1 MLSPA
6 RNRSRAAVGPVPSFG
21 VAPTQPVPSGR
32 FPTTM
37 YEDRTMLSAFSRSLA
52 PARPLRRVLTLTVAL
67 ALGALPVGASA
78 VVPHPQ
84 TAVAAVQP
92 PRNNADTEYNTC
104 VERLVGDA
112 SPTPGVW
119 AVCHGYLGSEEYTVT
134 RRHSSASVTR
144 GQLVRMLYRMAGSPT
159 VKNLP
164 KTSPYKD
171 VATADPDYP
180 AYIWAADA
188 GITSGW
194 DDGLFHPD
202 DYATRHT
209 LAAFLYRAAGSP
221 DGAAR
226 LRQIRRPL
234 RAEVKKAEQFKTENR
249 WAARTLGTYPEVD
262 RDGDGAADVVD
273 PASPLYFSDALYML
287 KAYGDKGLK
296 VVGTPAVD

>member
-1 MLSPA
+1 MLPVI
-6 RNRSRAAVGPVPSFG
+6 SRALTP
-21 VAPTQPVPSGR
+21 APR
-32 FPTTM
+32 AR
-37 YEDRTMLSAFSRSLA
+37 RTFA
-52 PARPLRRVLTLTVAL
+52 LTLAL
-67 ALGALPVGASA
+67 ALGAVPVTSA
-78 VVPHPQ
+78 VSAQPAAH
-84 TAVAAVQP
+84 AVETHAAKPAVNLQFVIKAEQP
-92 PRNNADTEYNTC
+92 KDDPSYVEC
-104 VERLVGDA
+104 VANFLGA
-112 SPTPGVW
+112 MSATPGVW
-119 AVCHGYLGSEEYTVT
+119 AVCHGYLDSEEYTVT
-134 RRHSSASVTR
+134 RRHSTATVTR

-171 VATADPDYP
+171 VATTDPDYP

-234 RAEVKKAEQFKTENR
+234 RAEVKKAEQFKAENR
-249 WAARTLGTYPEVD
+249 WAARTLGAYPEVD
-262 RDGDGAADVVD
+262 RDGDGVADVVD

>member
-1 MLSPA
+1 MFSVI
-6 RNRSRAAVGPVPSFG
+6 SRAVTP
-21 VAPTQPVPSGR
+21 APR
-32 FPTTM
+32 AR
-37 YEDRTMLSAFSRSLA
+37 RTIA
-52 PARPLRRVLTLTVAL
+52 LTLAL
-67 ALGALPVGASA
+67 ALGAVPVTSA
-78 VVPHPQ
+78 VSAQPAAHAAEP
-84 TAVAAVQP
+84 AVNLKLVIKAEQP
-92 PRNNADTEYNTC
+92 KNDPAYLECVANFVGTMNA
-104 VERLVGDA
+104 
-112 SPTPGVW
+112 TPGVW
-119 AVCHGYLGSEEYTVT
+119 AVCHGYLDSEEYTVT
-134 RRHSSASVTR
+134 RRYGTATVTR

-171 VATADPDYP
+171 VATTDPDYP

-234 RAEVKKAEQFKTENR
+234 RAEVKKTEQFKTENR
-249 WAARTLGTYPEVD
+249 WAARTLGAYPEVD
-262 RDGDGAADVVD
+262 RNGDGVADVVD

-296 VVGTPAVD
+296 VVGTPTVD

>member
-1 MLSPA
+1 MF
-6 RNRSRAAVGPVPSFG
+6 PVIS
-21 VAPTQPVPSGR
+21 
-32 FPTTM
+32 
-37 YEDRTMLSAFSRSLA
+37 
-52 PARPLRRVLTLTVAL
+52 RVLTPAPRARRTLALSLAL
-67 ALGALPVGASA
+67 ALGAVPVTSA
-78 VVPHPQ
+78 VSAQPAAH
-84 TAVAAVQP
+84 AVETHAAKPAVNLQFVIKAEQP
-92 PRNNADTEYNTC
+92 KDDPSYVEC
-104 VERLVGDA
+104 VANFLGTMSA
-112 SPTPGVW
+112 TPGVW
-119 AVCHGYLGSEEYTVT
+119 AVCHGYLDSEEYTVT
-134 RRHSSASVTR
+134 RRHSTATVTR

-159 VKNLP
+159 VKDLP

-171 VATADPDYP
+171 VATTDPDYP

-209 LAAFLYRAAGSP
+209 LAAFMYRAAGSP

-234 RAEVKKAEQFKTENR
+234 RAEVKKTEQFKTENR
-249 WAARTLGTYPEVD
+249 WAARTLGAYPEAD
-262 RDGDGAADVVD
+262 RDGDGAADVVN

-296 VVGTPAVD
+296 VVGTPVVD

>member
-1 MLSPA
+1 MFPVI
-6 RNRSRAAVGPVPSFG
+6 SRALTP
-21 VAPTQPVPSGR
+21 APR
-32 FPTTM
+32 AR
-37 YEDRTMLSAFSRSLA
+37 RTLALSL
-52 PARPLRRVLTLTVAL
+52 AL
-67 ALGALPVGASA
+67 ALGAAPLASA
-78 VVPHPQ
+78 VSAQPAAH
-84 TAVAAVQP
+84 AVEAHAAKPVVNLQLVIKAEQP
-92 PRNNADTEYNTC
+92 KDDPSYVEC
-104 VERLVGDA
+104 VANFLGTMSA
-112 SPTPGVW
+112 TPGVW
-119 AVCHGYLGSEEYTVT
+119 AVCHGYLDSEEYTVT
-134 RRHSSASVTR
+134 RRHGTATVTR

-171 VATADPDYP
+171 VATTNPDYP

-234 RAEVKKAEQFKTENR
+234 RAEVKKTEQFKTENR
-249 WAARTLGTYPEVD
+249 WAARTLGAYPEVD
-262 RDGDGAADVVD
+262 RDGDGAADVVN

>member
-1 MLSPA
+1 MF
-6 RNRSRAAVGPVPSFG
+6 PVIS
-21 VAPTQPVPSGR
+21 
-32 FPTTM
+32 
-37 YEDRTMLSAFSRSLA
+37 
-52 PARPLRRVLTLTVAL
+52 RVLTPAPRARRTLALSLAL
-67 ALGALPVGASA
+67 ALGAVPVTSA
-78 VVPHPQ
+78 VSAQPAAH
-84 TAVAAVQP
+84 AVETHAAKPAVNLQFVIKAEQP
-92 PRNNADTEYNTC
+92 KDDPSYVEC
-104 VERLVGDA
+104 VANFLGTMSA
-112 SPTPGVW
+112 TPGVW
-119 AVCHGYLGSEEYTVT
+119 AVCHGYLDSEEYTVT
-134 RRHSSASVTR
+134 RRHSTATVTR

-159 VKNLP
+159 VKDLP

-171 VATADPDYP
+171 VATTDPDYP

-234 RAEVKKAEQFKTENR
+234 RAEVKKTEQFKAENR
-249 WAARTLGTYPEVD
+249 WAARTLGAYPEVD
-262 RDGDGAADVVD
+262 RDGDGVADVVN

>member
-1 MLSPA
+1 MF
-6 RNRSRAAVGPVPSFG
+6 PVIS
-21 VAPTQPVPSGR
+21 
-32 FPTTM
+32 
-37 YEDRTMLSAFSRSLA
+37 
-52 PARPLRRVLTLTVAL
+52 RVLTPAPRARRALALTLAL
-67 ALGALPVGASA
+67 ALGAVPVTSA
-78 VVPHPQ
+78 ANAQPAAH
-84 TAVAAVQP
+84 AVEAHAAKPAVNLQLVIKAQQP
-92 PRNNADTEYNTC
+92 KDDPSYVEC
-104 VERLVGDA
+104 VANFLGTMSA
-112 SPTPGVW
+112 TPGVW

-134 RRHSSASVTR
+134 RRHSNATVTR

-171 VATADPDYP
+171 VATTDPDYA

-202 DYATRHT
+202 EYATRHT

-221 DGAAR
+221 DGAAQ

-234 RAEVKKAEQFKTENR
+234 RAEVKKTEQFKTENR
-249 WAARTLGTYPEVD
+249 WATRTLGAYPEVD

-296 VVGTPAVD
+296 VVGTPVVD

>member
-1 MLSPA
+1 MLPVI
-6 RNRSRAAVGPVPSFG
+6 SRALTP
-21 VAPTQPVPSGR
+21 APR
-32 FPTTM
+32 AR
-37 YEDRTMLSAFSRSLA
+37 RTFA
-52 PARPLRRVLTLTVAL
+52 LTLAL
-67 ALGALPVGASA
+67 VLGAVPVTSA
-78 VVPHPQ
+78 VSAQPAANAAEAHAAKP
-84 TAVAAVQP
+84 AVNLQLVIKAEQP
-92 PRNNADTEYNTC
+92 KDDPSYVEC
-104 VERLVGDA
+104 VANFLGTMSA
-112 SPTPGVW
+112 TPGVW
-119 AVCHGYLGSEEYTVT
+119 AVCHGYLDSEEYTVT
-134 RRHSSASVTR
+134 RRHSTATVTR

-171 VATADPDYP
+171 VATTNPDYP

-234 RAEVKKAEQFKTENR
+234 RAEVKKTEQFKTENR
-249 WAARTLGTYPEVD
+249 WAARTLGAYPEAD
-262 RDGDGAADVVD
+262 RDGDGAADVVN

-296 VVGTPAVD
+296 VVGTPVVD

>member
-1 MLSPA
+1 MLPVI
-6 RNRSRAAVGPVPSFG
+6 SRALTP
-21 VAPTQPVPSGR
+21 APR
-32 FPTTM
+32 AR
-37 YEDRTMLSAFSRSLA
+37 RTFA
-52 PARPLRRVLTLTVAL
+52 LTLAL
-67 ALGALPVGASA
+67 VLGAVPVTSA
-78 VVPHPQ
+78 VSAQPAAH
-84 TAVAAVQP
+84 AVEAHAAKPAVNLKLVIKAEQP
-92 PRNNADTEYNTC
+92 KDDPAYLEC
-104 VERLVGDA
+104 VANFLGTMSA
-112 SPTPGVW
+112 TPGVW

-164 KTSPYKD
+164 TTSPYKD
-171 VATADPDYP
+171 VATTDPDYP

-202 DYATRHT
+202 EYATRHT
-209 LAAFLYRAAGSP
+209 IAAFLYRAAGSP

-226 LRQIRRPL
+226 LRQIRRPQ
-234 RAEVKKAEQFKTENR
+234 RAKKVVKKAEQFKTENR

-262 RDGDGAADVVD
+262 RDGDGVADVVN

>member
-1 MLSPA
+1 MLPVI
-6 RNRSRAAVGPVPSFG
+6 SRALTP
-21 VAPTQPVPSGR
+21 APR
-32 FPTTM
+32 AR
-37 YEDRTMLSAFSRSLA
+37 RTLALSL
-52 PARPLRRVLTLTVAL
+52 AL
-67 ALGALPVGASA
+67 ALGAVPVTSA
-78 VVPHPQ
+78 VSAQPAAH
-84 TAVAAVQP
+84 AVETHAAKPAVNLQFVIKAEQP
-92 PRNNADTEYNTC
+92 KDDPSYVEC
-104 VERLVGDA
+104 VANFLGTMSA
-112 SPTPGVW
+112 TPGVW
-119 AVCHGYLGSEEYTVT
+119 AVCHGYLDSEEYTVT
-134 RRHSSASVTR
+134 RRHSSATVTR
-144 GQLVRMLYRMAGSPT
+144 GQLVRMLYRMARSPT

-171 VATADPDYP
+171 VATTDPDYP

-234 RAEVKKAEQFKTENR
+234 RAEVKKTEQFKTENR
-249 WAARTLGTYPEVD
+249 WAARTLGAYPEVD

>member
-1 MLSPA
+1 MLPVI
-6 RNRSRAAVGPVPSFG
+6 SRALTP
-21 VAPTQPVPSGR
+21 APR
-32 FPTTM
+32 AR
-37 YEDRTMLSAFSRSLA
+37 RTFA
-52 PARPLRRVLTLTVAL
+52 LTLAL
-67 ALGALPVGASA
+67 ALGAVPVTSA
-78 VVPHPQ
+78 VSAQPAAH
-84 TAVAAVQP
+84 AVEAHAAKPVVNLQLVIKAEQP
-92 PRNNADTEYNTC
+92 KDDPSYVGC
-104 VERLVGDA
+104 VANFLGTMSA
-112 SPTPGVW
+112 TPGVW
-119 AVCHGYLGSEEYTVT
+119 AVCHGYLDSEEYTVT
-134 RRHSSASVTR
+134 RRHSSAIVTR

-159 VKNLP
+159 VKDLP

-171 VATADPDYP
+171 VATTNPDYP

-202 DYATRHT
+202 EYATRHT

-234 RAEVKKAEQFKTENR
+234 RAEVKKTEQFKTENR
-249 WAARTLGTYPEVD
+249 WAARTLGAYPEVD
-262 RDGDGAADVVD
+262 RDGDGVADVVN

-296 VVGTPAVD
+296 VVGTPTVD

>member
-1 MLSPA
+1 MLPVI
-6 RNRSRAAVGPVPSFG
+6 SRAFTS
-21 VAPTQPVPSGR
+21 APHAR
-32 FPTTM
+32 
-37 YEDRTMLSAFSRSLA
+37 RTLA
-52 PARPLRRVLTLTVAL
+52 LTLAL
-67 ALGALPVGASA
+67 ALGAVPVGTSAFASY
-78 VVPHPQ
+78 Q
-84 TAVAAVQP
+84 AVAHAAEPAVASGLIKLNQP
-92 PRNNADTEYNTC
+92 KDDPAYLECVATFVGTMNA
-104 VERLVGDA
+104 
-112 SPTPGVW
+112 TPGVW
-119 AVCHGYLGSEEYTVT
+119 AVCHGYLDSEEYTVT
-134 RRHSSASVTR
+134 RRHSTATVTR

-171 VATADPDYP
+171 VATTNPDYA

-202 DYATRHT
+202 DYATRNT

-226 LRQIRRPL
+226 MRQIRRPL
-234 RAEVKKAEQFKTENR
+234 RAEAKKVEQFKTENR
-249 WAARTLGTYPEVD
+249 WAARTLGAYPEVD
-262 RDGDGAADVVD
+262 RDGDGVADVVD

-287 KAYGDKGLK
+287 KAYSDKGLK

>member
-1 MLSPA
+1 MLPVI
-6 RNRSRAAVGPVPSFG
+6 SRALTP
-21 VAPTQPVPSGR
+21 APR
-32 FPTTM
+32 AR
-37 YEDRTMLSAFSRSLA
+37 RTFA
-52 PARPLRRVLTLTVAL
+52 LTLAL
-67 ALGALPVGASA
+67 VLGAVPVTSA
-78 VVPHPQ
+78 VSAQPAAH
-84 TAVAAVQP
+84 AVEAHAAKPAVNLQLVIKAEQP
-92 PRNNADTEYNTC
+92 KDDPAYLEC
-104 VERLVGDA
+104 VANFLGTMSA
-112 SPTPGVW
+112 TPGVW
-119 AVCHGYLGSEEYTVT
+119 AVCHGYLDSEEYTVT
-134 RRHSSASVTR
+134 RRHSSATVTR

-159 VKNLP
+159 VKDLP

-171 VATADPDYP
+171 VPTTDPNYA

-234 RAEVKKAEQFKTENR
+234 RAEVKKTEQFKAENR
-249 WAARTLGTYPEVD
+249 WAARTLGAYPEVD
-262 RDGDGAADVVD
+262 RDSDGVADVVN

>member
-1 MLSPA
+1 MFSVI
-6 RNRSRAAVGPVPSFG
+6 SRALTP
-21 VAPTQPVPSGR
+21 APR
-32 FPTTM
+32 A
-37 YEDRTMLSAFSRSLA
+37 RRALA
-52 PARPLRRVLTLTVAL
+52 LTLAL
-67 ALGALPVGASA
+67 ALGAVPVTSA
-78 VVPHPQ
+78 VSAQPAANATEAHAAKP
-84 TAVAAVQP
+84 AVNLQLVIKAEQP
-92 PRNNADTEYNTC
+92 KDDPSYVEC
-104 VERLVGDA
+104 VANFLGTMSA
-112 SPTPGVW
+112 TPGVW
-119 AVCHGYLGSEEYTVT
+119 AVCHGYLDSEEYTVT
-134 RRHSSASVTR
+134 RRHSGASVTR

-171 VATADPDYP
+171 VATTDPDYP

-234 RAEVKKAEQFKTENR
+234 RAEAKKVEQFKAENR
-249 WAARTLGTYPEVD
+249 WAARTLGAYPEVD
-262 RDGDGAADVVD
+262 RNGDGVADVVD

-296 VVGTPAVD
+296 IVGTPAVD

>member
-1 MLSPA
+1 MLPVI
-6 RNRSRAAVGPVPSFG
+6 SRALTP
-21 VAPTQPVPSGR
+21 APR
-32 FPTTM
+32 A
-37 YEDRTMLSAFSRSLA
+37 RRAFA
-52 PARPLRRVLTLTVAL
+52 LTLAL
-67 ALGALPVGASA
+67 ALGAVPVTSA
-78 VVPHPQ
+78 MSAQPAAHAVEAHAAKPVVNLQLVIKAEQPKDDPSYVEC
-84 TAVAAVQP
+84 VANFLGTMSA
-92 PRNNADTEYNTC
+92 
-104 VERLVGDA
+104 
-112 SPTPGVW
+112 TPGVW
-119 AVCHGYLGSEEYTVT
+119 AVCHGYLDNEEYTVT
-134 RRHSSASVTR
+134 RRHSTATVTR

-159 VKNLP
+159 VKDLP

-171 VATADPDYP
+171 VPTTDPNYA

-188 GITSGW
+188 GIPSGW

-262 RDGDGAADVVD
+262 RNGDGVADVVN

>member
-1 MLSPA
+1 MFPVI
-6 RNRSRAAVGPVPSFG
+6 SRALTPASR
-21 VAPTQPVPSGR
+21 AR
-32 FPTTM
+32 
-37 YEDRTMLSAFSRSLA
+37 RTFA
-52 PARPLRRVLTLTVAL
+52 LTLAL
-67 ALGALPVGASA
+67 ALGAVPVTSTMSA
-78 VVPHPQ
+78 QPAAHAAEAHAAKPVVNLQLVIKAEQPKDDPSYVEC
-84 TAVAAVQP
+84 VANFLGTMSA
-92 PRNNADTEYNTC
+92 
-104 VERLVGDA
+104 
-112 SPTPGVW
+112 TPGVW
-119 AVCHGYLGSEEYTVT
+119 AVCHGYLDSEEYTVT
-134 RRHSSASVTR
+134 RRHSTATVTR

-159 VKNLP
+159 VKDLP

-171 VATADPDYP
+171 VATTNPDYP

-202 DYATRHT
+202 EYATRHT

-249 WAARTLGTYPEVD
+249 WAARTLGAYPEVD
-262 RDGDGAADVVD
+262 RDGDGVADVVN

>member
-1 MLSPA
+1 MLPVI
-6 RNRSRAAVGPVPSFG
+6 SRAFTS
-21 VAPTQPVPSGR
+21 APR
-32 FPTTM
+32 AR
-37 YEDRTMLSAFSRSLA
+37 RTLA
-52 PARPLRRVLTLTVAL
+52 LTLAL
-67 ALGALPVGASA
+67 ALGAVPVTSAASA
-78 VVPHPQ
+78 QPAAH
-84 TAVAAVQP
+84 AVEAHAAKPVANLQLVIKAQQP
-92 PRNNADTEYNTC
+92 KDDPAYLECVATFVGTMNA
-104 VERLVGDA
+104 
-112 SPTPGVW
+112 TPGVW
-119 AVCHGYLGSEEYTVT
+119 AVCHGYLDSEEYTVT
-134 RRHSSASVTR
+134 RRHSTATVTR

-171 VATADPDYP
+171 VATTNPDYP

-202 DYATRHT
+202 DYATRNT

-226 LRQIRRPL
+226 MRQIRRPL
-234 RAEVKKAEQFKTENR
+234 RAEAKKVEQFKTENR
-249 WAARTLGTYPEVD
+249 WAARTLGAYPEVD
-262 RDGDGAADVVD
+262 RDGDGVADVVD

-287 KAYGDKGLK
+287 KAYSDKGLK

>member
-1 MLSPA
+1 MLPVI
-6 RNRSRAAVGPVPSFG
+6 SRALTP
-21 VAPTQPVPSGR
+21 APR
-32 FPTTM
+32 
-37 YEDRTMLSAFSRSLA
+37 
-52 PARPLRRVLTLTVAL
+52 ARRAIALTLAL
-67 ALGALPVGASA
+67 ALGAVPVTSA
-78 VVPHPQ
+78 MSAQPAAH
-84 TAVAAVQP
+84 AVEAHAAEPAAANGLIKLHQP
-92 PRNNADTEYNTC
+92 KDDPSYVEC
-104 VERLVGDA
+104 VANFLGTMSA
-112 SPTPGVW
+112 TPGVW
-119 AVCHGYLGSEEYTVT
+119 AVCHGYLDSEEYTVT
-134 RRHSSASVTR
+134 RRHSTATVTR

-159 VKNLP
+159 VKDLP

-171 VATADPDYP
+171 VAPTDPDYP

-202 DYATRHT
+202 EYATRHT

-234 RAEVKKAEQFKTENR
+234 RAEVKKTEQFKTENR
-249 WAARTLGTYPEVD
+249 WAARTLGAYPEVD
-262 RDGDGAADVVD
+262 RDGDGVADVVN

>member
-1 MLSPA
+1 MFSVI
-6 RNRSRAAVGPVPSFG
+6 SRALTP
-21 VAPTQPVPSGR
+21 APR
-32 FPTTM
+32 AH
-37 YEDRTMLSAFSRSLA
+37 RALA
-52 PARPLRRVLTLTVAL
+52 LTLTLAL
-67 ALGALPVGASA
+67 ALGALPVGTSAFAS
-78 VVPHPQ
+78 HQ
-84 TAVAAVQP
+84 AVAHAAEPAVASGLIKLNQP
-92 PRNNADTEYNTC
+92 KDDPAYLECVATFVGTMNA
-104 VERLVGDA
+104 
-112 SPTPGVW
+112 TPGVW
-119 AVCHGYLGSEEYTVT
+119 AVCHGYLDSEEYTVT
-134 RRHSSASVTR
+134 RRHSTATVTR

-171 VATADPDYP
+171 VATTDPDYA

-202 DYATRHT
+202 DYATRNT

-226 LRQIRRPL
+226 MRQIRRPL
-234 RAEVKKAEQFKTENR
+234 RAEAKKVEQFKTENR
-249 WAARTLGTYPEVD
+249 WAARTLGAYPEVD
-262 RDGDGAADVVD
+262 RNGDGAADVVG

-296 VVGTPAVD
+296 VVGTPVVD

>member
-1 MLSPA
+1 MLPVI
-6 RNRSRAAVGPVPSFG
+6 SRALTP
-21 VAPTQPVPSGR
+21 APR
-32 FPTTM
+32 AR
-37 YEDRTMLSAFSRSLA
+37 RTFA
-52 PARPLRRVLTLTVAL
+52 LTLAL
-67 ALGALPVGASA
+67 VLGAVPVTSA
-78 VVPHPQ
+78 VSAQPAANAAEAHAAKP
-84 TAVAAVQP
+84 AVNLQLVIKAEQP
-92 PRNNADTEYNTC
+92 KDDPSYVEC
-104 VERLVGDA
+104 VANFLGTMSA
-112 SPTPGVW
+112 TPGVW
-119 AVCHGYLGSEEYTVT
+119 AVCHGYLDSEEYTVT
-134 RRHSSASVTR
+134 RRHSSATVTR
-144 GQLVRMLYRMAGSPT
+144 GQLVRMLYRMAGLPT
-159 VKNLP
+159 VKDLP

-171 VATADPDYP
+171 VPTTDPNYA

-234 RAEVKKAEQFKTENR
+234 RAEVKKTEQFKTENR
-249 WAARTLGTYPEVD
+249 WAARTLGAYPEAD
-262 RDGDGAADVVD
+262 RDGDGAADVVN

-296 VVGTPAVD
+296 VVGTPVVD

>member
-1 MLSPA
+1 MFSVI
-6 RNRSRAAVGPVPSFG
+6 SRALTP
-21 VAPTQPVPSGR
+21 APR
-32 FPTTM
+32 A
-37 YEDRTMLSAFSRSLA
+37 RRALA
-52 PARPLRRVLTLTVAL
+52 LTLAL
-67 ALGALPVGASA
+67 ALGAVPVTSA
-78 VVPHPQ
+78 VSAQPAANAAEAHAAKP
-84 TAVAAVQP
+84 AVNLQLVIKAEQP
-92 PRNNADTEYNTC
+92 KDDPSYVEC
-104 VERLVGDA
+104 VANFLGTMSA
-112 SPTPGVW
+112 TPGVW
-119 AVCHGYLGSEEYTVT
+119 AVCHGYLDSEEYTVT
-134 RRHSSASVTR
+134 RRHSGASVTR

-171 VATADPDYP
+171 VATTDPDYP

-234 RAEVKKAEQFKTENR
+234 RAEVKKTEQFKTENR
-249 WAARTLGTYPEVD
+249 WAARTLGAYPEAD

-296 VVGTPAVD
+296 VVGTPTVD

>member
-1 MLSPA
+1 MFSVI
-6 RNRSRAAVGPVPSFG
+6 SRALTP
-21 VAPTQPVPSGR
+21 APR
-32 FPTTM
+32 A
-37 YEDRTMLSAFSRSLA
+37 RRALA
-52 PARPLRRVLTLTVAL
+52 LTLAL
-67 ALGALPVGASA
+67 ALGAVPVTSA
-78 VVPHPQ
+78 VSAQPAANAAEAHAAKP
-84 TAVAAVQP
+84 AVNLQLVIKAEQP
-92 PRNNADTEYNTC
+92 KDDPSYVEC
-104 VERLVGDA
+104 VANFLGTMSA
-112 SPTPGVW
+112 TPGVW
-119 AVCHGYLGSEEYTVT
+119 AVCHGYLDSEEYTVT
-134 RRHSSASVTR
+134 RRHSGASVTR

-171 VATADPDYP
+171 VATTDPDYP
-180 AYIWAADA
+180 AYIWAAVA

-234 RAEVKKAEQFKTENR
+234 RAEAKKVEQFKAENR
-249 WAARTLGTYPEVD
+249 WAARTLGAYPEVD
-262 RDGDGAADVVD
+262 RNGDGVADVVD

-296 VVGTPAVD
+296 IVGTPAVD

>member
-1 MLSPA
+1 MLPVI
-6 RNRSRAAVGPVPSFG
+6 SRALTP
-21 VAPTQPVPSGR
+21 APR
-32 FPTTM
+32 AR
-37 YEDRTMLSAFSRSLA
+37 RTFA
-52 PARPLRRVLTLTVAL
+52 LTLAL
-67 ALGALPVGASA
+67 VLGAVPVTSA
-78 VVPHPQ
+78 VSAQPAAH
-84 TAVAAVQP
+84 AVEAHAAKPAVNLQLVIKAEQP
-92 PRNNADTEYNTC
+92 KDDPAYLEC
-104 VERLVGDA
+104 VANFLGTMSA
-112 SPTPGVW
+112 TPGVW

-164 KTSPYKD
+164 TTSPYKD
-171 VATADPDYP
+171 VATTDPDYP

-202 DYATRHT
+202 EYATRHT
-209 LAAFLYRAAGSP
+209 IAAFLYRAAGSP

-234 RAEVKKAEQFKTENR
+234 RAEVKKTEQFKAENR
-249 WAARTLGTYPEVD
+249 WAARTLGAYPEVD
-262 RDGDGAADVVD
+262 RNGDGVADVVD

-296 VVGTPAVD
+296 VVGTPTVD